1 MALYDELGGEAAIG
15 AALDRFYPKVLADP
29 LMSPYFEGVDMAHLK
44 RMGQAFLAMA
54 FGGPNAYGGP
64 GLRAIHEGP
73 RRKGMNDTVFD
84 RFMFHFGATLKELG
98 VPDDKLAQV
107 AAIAEGARADV
118 LGR

>member
-1 MALYDELGGEAAIG
+1 MALYEELGGEAAIS

-29 LMSPYFEGVDMAHLK
+29 LMSPFFRGVDMARLR
-44 RMGQAFLAMA
+44 RMAQAFLTMA
-54 FGGPNAYGGP
+54 FGGPAAYTGP

-73 RRKGMNDTVFD
+73 RRKGMNDEVFD
-84 RFMFHFGATLKELG
+84 RFLFHFAATLRELG